1 MDNLVRLEPKETKPL
16 EVLFHSQLA
25 TVKENSAILIGQLS
39 PAPENQNE
47 TGIFSRTGGTF
58 GPTFR
63 IDLSAIIQ
71 GTLLQLFIIVSK
83 YSVVNFVRI
92 SVFW

>member
-1 MDNLVRLEPKETKPL
+1 MVRLEPKETKPL
-16 EVLFHSQLA
+16 EVLFHSQIA

-71 GTLLQLFIIVSK
+71 GMLRQLFFFAIYCELIKVHF
-83 YSVVNFVRI
+83 FVEAKI
-92 SVFW
+92 S